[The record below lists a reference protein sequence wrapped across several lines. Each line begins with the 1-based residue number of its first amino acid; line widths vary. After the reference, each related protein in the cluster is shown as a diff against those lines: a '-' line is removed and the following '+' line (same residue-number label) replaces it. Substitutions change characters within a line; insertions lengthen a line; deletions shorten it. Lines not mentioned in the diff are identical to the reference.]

1 MALIFAT
8 TSVIATLSC
17 FNRLFQSKD
26 RSVIKEKNIG
36 ILPTVGV
43 IENISIYMYVVGTL
57 LNQGK
62 NSFKIVIPSVISSK
76 RQR

>member
-1 MALIFAT
+1 MALILAT

-26 RSVIKEKNIG
+26 RSVIKDKNTA

-43 IENISIYMYVVGTL
+43 IENISMYVVGTL

-62 NSFKIVIPSVISSK
+62 IPS
-76 RQR
+76 

>member
-1 MALIFAT
+1 MAFIFAT

-26 RSVIKEKNIG
+26 RSIQKNTAILSSVEVIKNI
-36 ILPTVGV
+36 P
-43 IENISIYMYVVGTL
+43 MYVVGTL

-62 NSFKIVIPSVISSK
+62 NIEKIFDLYGN
-76 RQR
+76 